1 MSILKLPTSL
11 ERKPLAEA
19 SFHVRLSSAI
29 SLADILPSFL
39 FCTLDLKPVVK
50 RQPAAEIPL
59 IMRANGQNLHFVP
72 TFRFS
77 R

>member
-1 MSILKLPTSL
+1 MSIPKLPTSL

-19 SFHVRLSSAI
+19 SFRVRLSAI

-59 IMRANGQNLHFVP
+59 IIRANDRNLRFVP